1 MHNSYGISKGHAY
14 KSLYN
19 SNNLY
24 IIDGIHKQTAQRR
37 AYTMRKLDLYNRFK
51 QEQYKSDIEALRWR
65 IWAVKADNEKD
76 REDYNRIAER
86 DENEAMGI
94 FKAQNAI
101 LPDYTG
107 KLNEQ
112 TVDLLEKY
120 LDKKD
125 EYHTLLE
132 VAK

>member
-1 MHNSYGISKGHAY
+1 
-14 KSLYN
+14 
-19 SNNLY
+19 
-24 IIDGIHKQTAQRR
+24 
-37 AYTMRKLDLYNRFK
+37 MRKLDLYNRFK
-51 QEQYKSDIEALRWR
+51 QEQYKTDIEALRWR
-65 IWAVKADNEKD
+65 IWAVKADNEQD
-76 REDYNRIAER
+76 RDDYNKIAER

-101 LPDYTG
+101 LPDYKG

-112 TVDLLEKY
+112 TVNLLEKY